1 MSRYHPSP
9 ETLLAYAA
17 GSLPEP
23 QSVLIATH
31 MSLCHECRKTVAEMD
46 RIGGAL
52 LDRLEPADIEPDGLE
67 RLMARLDEPV
77 PATAVA
83 PPPAADPVLPAP
95 LRAYVGRTIDAIK
108 WRWLANGVED
118 FVLPIPTSE
127 RFLCRLVRVGA
138 GRTIPSHTHDGDE
151 MTLVLSGGFS
161 DENGAYVRGDVAL
174 GDPSIEHRPVADADG
189 DCICLI
195 VTEGKV
201 RFSGVFGPLLTYFRG

>member
-9 ETLLAYAA
+9 EALMAYAA

-31 MSLCHECRKTVAEMD
+31 LSLCPECRKVAAEMD
-46 RIGGAL
+46 VVGGAL
-52 LDRLEPADIEPDGLE
+52 LDRLEPAEIEADALD
-67 RLMARLDEPV
+67 RLMIRLDEPM
-77 PATAVA
+77 PAEA
-83 PPPAADPVLPAP
+83 PPPPADPVLPAP
-95 LRAYVGRTIDAIK
+95 LRAYVGRALDNVE
-108 WRWLANGVED
+108 WRWLAAGIED

-127 RFLCRLVRVGA
+127 GFLCRLVRVGA

-161 DENGAYVRGDVAL
+161 DESGTYARGDVAL

-189 DCICLI
+189 ECICLM

-201 RFSGVFGPLLTYFRG
+201 RFSGFFGPLLTYFRG